1 MLFILQ
7 VSILSEQMER
17 FLTSLAFSMVME
29 VTPGGTVYGPGKEEM
44 EVP

>member
-7 VSILSEQMER
+7 VSILSEQTER
-17 FLTSLAFSMVME
+17 FFTSLAFSMVME
-29 VTPGGTVYGPGKEEM
+29 VTPGGTVDGPRKEEV